1 MSEPVARR
9 TLTREEAR
17 RVYDRIGARQDTQAF
32 YEDHAVGRAVR
43 HAGFA
48 DARSVFEFG
57 FGTGRFAERLLSQEL
72 PQEARW
78 RGVDV
83 SPEMVRLAR
92 RRLERFGARAE
103 VVQSDGS
110 PPVDEPAG
118 AYDRFVSNYVMDLLS
133 EEDIRG
139 VLDQAERMLRPGGR
153 LCLVSLTTGCSTASR
168 AVIGIWSRVHG
179 LAPKLV
185 GGCRPLE
192 LRPRL
197 VESAWNVLYHDRS
210 ATYGLPSEVIVA
222 ERRGEPP
229 SDS

>member
-17 RVYDRIGARQDTQAF
+17 RVYDRIGAHQDSQAF
-32 YEDHAVGRAVR
+32 YEDRAVGRAVQ

-48 DARSVFEFG
+48 EARRVFEFG
-57 FGTGRFAERLLSQEL
+57 FGTGRFAERLLSDEL

-92 RRLERFGARAE
+92 RRLARFGARAE

-110 PPVDEPAG
+110 PPLDEPAG
-118 AYDRFVSNYVMDLLS
+118 AYDRFVSNYVLDLLS
-133 EEDIRG
+133 EEDIRA
-139 VLDQAERMLRPGGR
+139 VLEQAQRLLRPGGR

-168 AVIGIWSRVHG
+168 AVVGIWSRIHG
-179 LAPKLV
+179 VSPKLV

-197 VESAWNVLYHDRS
+197 AESAWNVLYHDRR
-210 ATYGLPSEVIVA
+210 AAFGLPSEVIVA
-222 ERRGEPP
+222 ELRGDAP